1 MASLRTKATETE
13 NEIPDPAGFITTPEF
28 KR

>member
-13 NEIPDPAGFITTPEF
+13 NEIPNTAGFITTPEF